1 MNASIQRKKDDSD
14 VAIRVNYM
22 VLLHLRVGLNLYVIL
37 EWDYKNLRVSDVH
50 CLILKVNTLN
60 GCRQT
65 GRHLVS
71 PPRASPYVLST
82 WSVKILQFTWK
93 PLL

>member
-50 CLILKVNTLN
+50 CLFFESEHLE
-60 GCRQT
+60 RMQT
-65 GRHLVS
+65 NWSAPSIS
-71 PPRASPYVLST
+71 P
-82 WSVKILQFTWK
+82 KGK
-93 PLL
+93 PLRS